1 MSKINRALEYINKH
15 YLSHITADEVANHCG
30 CSVFYLPKLF
40 RNHMDMSYQDY
51 LTFKRI
57 EHAKTLLIRPGF
69 CKIAAVAYE
78 SGFVD
83 DTYFC
88 RIFKKKTNLTPT
100 QYRRQYLEIQK
111 REQEVYSGRDKSV
124 LQSFLL
130 EEV

>member
-1 MSKINRALEYINKH
+1 MSKITRALEYVNEH
-15 YLSHITADEVANHCG
+15 YTQRITADEVANYCG

-57 EHAKTLLIRPGF
+57 EHAKKLLAKPGH
-69 CKIAAVAYE
+69 CKIAGVAYD

-88 RIFKKKTNLTPT
+88 RIFKKKTSLTPT

-111 REQEVYSGRDKSV
+111 REQEMYTGRDMAV
-124 LQSFLL
+124 QQSFLL
-130 EEV
+130 EEA